1 MRSKLKKLPFCFL
14 SVRCQHQ
21 EICLGVE
28 EGGCIFLVL
37 SSSKAVSTFLCC
49 FECFSQVS
57 AHPRLRPSVPSPN
70 RSVSAALMC
79 SSWPLP
85 SSFYV
90 CVSFK
95 TSSSLES
102 SLYTTPSYI
111 CMCSLPFPLIC
122 DCSSGFYF
130 FVLVFILESLALG
143 HSYIS
148 SELLSNLRY
157 LSYFALCFLPWL

>member
-1 MRSKLKKLPFCFL
+1 MSFLPQKQSQRFCVVL
-14 SVRCQHQ
+14 SVFHKSLL
-21 EICLGVE
+21 ILGYV
-28 EGGCIFLVL
+28 
-37 SSSKAVSTFLCC
+37 
-49 FECFSQVS
+49 
-57 AHPRLRPSVPSPN
+57 RPSVPSPN